1 MSLWPLVAAYGVGGS
16 ISERPPTVVVC
27 REREGSHATSSEV
40 AILQYAFPEHIKDVS
55 LGPWHP
61 VSVEYLRNHA
71 GDDHFDAS
79 DHRSRHPDGRI
90 GSDPSLA
97 NPGDGQRL
105 LETAA
110 AELLEDYRAFLEEE

>member
-1 MSLWPLVAAYGVGGS
+1 MSLGA
-16 ISERPPTVVVC
+16 
-27 REREGSHATSSEV
+27 
-40 AILQYAFPEHIKDVS
+40 
-55 LGPWHP
+55 WHP
-61 VSVEYLRNHA
+61 ESLAYLRNHA

-97 NPGDGQRL
+97 NPEDGQRL

-110 AELLEDYRAFLEEE
+110 VELIEDYRAFLDEK

>member
-1 MSLWPLVAAYGVGGS
+1 MRSWWELPKTNALRQSLYAEKEGV
-16 ISERPPTVVVC
+16 
-27 REREGSHATSSEV
+27 HATPSEV
-40 AILQYAFPEHIKDVS
+40 AIAQYAFPEHIKDVS
-55 LGPWHP
+55 LGAWHP
-61 VSVEYLRNHA
+61 ESLAYLRNHA

-97 NPGDGQRL
+97 NPEDGQRL

-110 AELLEDYRAFLEEE
+110 VELIEDYRAFLDEK